1 LSQANVVAHSALDGI
16 LNVDKPPGMTSHDV
30 VAAIRSEAK
39 AYLEGGR
46 RIASLSQPA
55 AAGGQ
60 PSSTVEEATLER
72 GDPREE
78 ARFDVGIA
86 RPSKIPAKGQPGS
99 AAEEARLPSDEGP
112 REPGGPG
119 EEPGAPRKIKVGHA
133 GTLDP
138 LATGVLLVCLGRA
151 TRVSEYL
158 MRSPKVYG
166 GTIHLGITTTTHD
179 AEGEVTSRSPVD
191 VTRDEIE
198 AVLARFVG
206 IIDQLPPRYSAIK
219 HHGKPL
225 YAWTREGVEIE
236 VAPRQVEIEAIE
248 IVAWDPPE
256 LTVKVRCGPGTYIR
270 ALARDVGRALG
281 CGGYLSAL
289 RRTASGAFRVSDAV
303 DLETLRA
310 AFATGQVHALLHGIE
325 AAFYDLPVLC
335 LDADQAHRLAV
346 GQFIEDVAG
355 PDHDDLVRARGPDGQ
370 FIALAFRDKGSGAW
384 RPRKVFVRPE
394 EMTS

>member
-1 LSQANVVAHSALDGI
+1 VAAHGALEGI
-16 LNVDKPPGMTSHDV
+16 LNVDKPLGMTSHDV
-30 VAAIRSEAK
+30 VAAIRREAS
-39 AYLEGGR
+39 
-46 RIASLSQPA
+46 RIARLSQPTA
-55 AAGGQ
+55 A
-60 PSSTVEEATLER
+60 R
-72 GDPREE
+72 
-78 ARFDVGIA
+78 
-86 RPSKIPAKGQPGS
+86 GQPGS
-99 AAEEARLPSDEGP
+99 AAEEARPELGDPRRESSAPSM
-112 REPGGPG
+112 
-119 EEPGAPRKIKVGHA
+119 IKVGHA

-158 MRSPKVYG
+158 MRSSKAYR
-166 GTIHLGITTTTHD
+166 GTIHLGVTTTTHD
-179 AEGEVTSRSPVD
+179 GEGEVTSRSPVD

-206 IIDQLPPRYSAIK
+206 MIDQLPPRYSAIK

-236 VAPRQVEIEAIE
+236 VAPREVEIEAIE

-303 DLETLRA
+303 DLERLRA

-335 LDADQAHRLAV
+335 LDADQARRLAM
-346 GQFIEDVAG
+346 GQFIEDAAG
-355 PDHDDLVRARGPDGQ
+355 SDHDGLVRARGPDDQ
-370 FIALAFRDKGSGAW
+370 FIALAFRDEGSGAW